1 MGIFQYE
8 QYKQLDLHESSLSL
22 SLFLT
27 HTLPKYSISL
37 LFVNSDVN
45 LFLQRNLQLEYDS

>member
-8 QYKQLDLHESSLSL
+8 QYKQLDLHESSL